1 MLSLP
6 SGGLGGGGATAATA
20 AAAATEKDAAN
31 SGLLAYLSPKRTQ
44 QLIARESAI
53 ALREA
58 ECARREAEMLAGAP
72 GGVIAPAP
80 APVICP
86 LCPSMTVE
94 TVQLPAQTII
104 KEIVT
109 EDSLTPPGWTGP
121 RTEELLERELRI
133 AERERDIG
141 RREESIN
148 RREHDASRRESWI
161 MEQLISL
168 GNDNPERVEE
178 EYVYEQPAVKRTK
191 PRVEEEY
198 IYEQPVGKRTKSK
211 LRELPHIVKE
221 VVEEVVEPEVRTV
234 VQTVTVPAPANT
246 ERVARPTP
254 MVASPV
260 TSGEAIPKTTAVEII
275 TEEVVDDD
283 DYEEYYEDER
293 VVKRP
298 TRPSGGARRP
308 PNRWFGGAF

>member
-6 SGGLGGGGATAATA
+6 SGGLGGTGTAAAAAAGA

-72 GGVIAPAP
+72 GGVISPPP

-148 RREHDASRRESWI
+148 RREHDASRREGWI
-161 MEQLISL
+161 MEQL
-168 GNDNPERVEE
+168 V
-178 EYVYEQPAVKRTK
+178 
-191 PRVEEEY
+191 
-198 IYEQPVGKRTKSK
+198 
-211 LRELPHIVKE
+211 
-221 VVEEVVEPEVRTV
+221 
-234 VQTVTVPAPANT
+234 
-246 ERVARPTP
+246 
-254 MVASPV
+254 
-260 TSGEAIPKTTAVEII
+260 
-275 TEEVVDDD
+275 
-283 DYEEYYEDER
+283 
-293 VVKRP
+293 
-298 TRPSGGARRP
+298 
-308 PNRWFGGAF
+308 

>member
-6 SGGLGGGGATAATA
+6 SGGLGGTGTAAAAAAGA

-72 GGVIAPAP
+72 GGVISPPP

-148 RREHDASRRESWI
+148 RREHDASRREGWI
-161 MEQLISL
+161 MEQLVSL
-168 GNDNPERVEE
+168 GNDNPERYEE
-178 EYVYEQPAVKRTK
+178 DYVYEQPVKRTK
-191 PRVEEEY
+191 PRIEEEY
-198 IYEQPVGKRTKSK
+198 IYEQPPPVVKRTKSK
-211 LRELPHIVKE
+211 YREVPVVKE
-221 VVEEVVEPEVRTV
+221 VVEEIIEPEVRTV

-260 TSGEAIPKTTAVEII
+260 TSTEAIPKTTAVEII
-275 TEEVVDDD
+275 TEEVVEDD

-298 TRPSGGARRP
+298 TRPSGGSRRP
-308 PNRWFGGAF
+308 PNRWF